1 MLFFT
6 DPDPAKENSVEEL
19 FLSSSLSGL
28 MIGIPLYIIWPN
40 ELFWLS

>member
-1 MLFFT
+1 MLFLNDT
-6 DPDPAKENSVEEL
+6 DPAKENSFEEL

-28 MIGIPLYIIWPN
+28 IIGIPLYIIWPN